1 MITGLA
7 MLMLLMQAT
16 GGGGGGGGRPKATP
30 VDNPGT
36 WFTTDD
42 YPVEALR
49 KSEEGRV
56 TFFVNVDASG
66 APTACY
72 ILTSSG
78 SSALDNGT
86 CAVVMKKGHFEPA
99 HDSSG
104 KAVASTWS
112 NSTVWRIP
120 GPSAIDLSG
129 GPVQQY
135 ATTVEISLDPDGKV
149 TGCKA
154 TSSVRG
160 IDPCETYP
168 VGHQANGPTVKDGKP
183 VASVMT
189 VTASASIRPAD

>member
-1 MITGLA
+1 

-16 GGGGGGGGRPKATP
+16 GGGGGGGRPKATP

-36 WFTTDD
+36 WFTADD

-49 KSEEGRV
+49 KGEEGRV

-112 NSTVWRIP
+112 ESTVWRMP
-120 GPSAIDLSG
+120 GPPAIDLSH
-129 GPVQQY
+129 GPVQPF
-135 ATTVEISLDPDGKV
+135 ASSIEISLDPQGTV
-149 TGCKA
+149 IGCK
-154 TSSVRG
+154 SMLPSGVMN
-160 IDPCETYP
+160 PCENYP
-168 VGHQANGPTVKDGKP
+168 VGRQVSGPTTKDGKP

-189 VTASASIRPAD
+189 ESISTTIRPAE